1 MNEFHWSMNDQT
13 VKKVTLKLSYKE
25 LRLWFVEYLESI
37 CELPRNA
44 KEDESVDINIED
56 LGMDSLEAHML
67 ASVIEDDFSVEF
79 DPEIIMKHKT
89 VNELAKACCS
99 E

>member
-1 MNEFHWSMNDQT
+1 MNEFHWSMSDQT
-13 VKKVTLKLSYKE
+13 AKKVTLKLRYKE

>member
-1 MNEFHWSMNDQT
+1 MSNRAAKE
-13 VKKVTLKLSYKE
+13 VRLKLSYKE

>member
-1 MNEFHWSMNDQT
+1 MNEFHWSMSDQT
-13 VKKVTLKLSYKE
+13 AKKVTLKLSYKE

>member
-1 MNEFHWSMNDQT
+1 MMSNKGAKEARLN
-13 VKKVTLKLSYKE
+13 LSYKE
-25 LRLWFVEYLESI
+25 LRLWFIEYLESI
-37 CELPRNA
+37 CEIPKNA
-44 KEDESVDINIED
+44 KEDETIDINIED

-67 ASVIEDDFSVEF
+67 ASVIEDDFSIEF
-79 DPEIIMKHKT
+79 DPEIIMLHKT

>member
-1 MNEFHWSMNDQT
+1 MSKQSTKE
-13 VKKVTLKLSYKE
+13 VKLKLGYKE
-25 LRLWFVEYLESI
+25 LRLWFIEYLESI
-37 CELPRNA
+37 CELPTNA
-44 KEDESVDINIED
+44 KEDESVNINIED

-89 VNELAKACCS
+89 VNELAKACCD

>member
-1 MNEFHWSMNDQT
+1 MSNKGAKEARLN
-13 VKKVTLKLSYKE
+13 LSYKE
-25 LRLWFVEYLESI
+25 LRLWFIEYLESI
-37 CELPRNA
+37 CEIPKNA
-44 KEDESVDINIED
+44 KEDETIDINIED

-67 ASVIEDDFSVEF
+67 ASVIEDDFSIEF
-79 DPEIIMKHKT
+79 DPEIITLHKT

>member
-1 MNEFHWSMNDQT
+1 MSDQT
-13 VKKVTLKLSYKE
+13 AKKVTLKLSYKE

>member
-1 MNEFHWSMNDQT
+1 MSDQT
-13 VKKVTLKLSYKE
+13 AKQVTLKLRYKE

-89 VNELAKACCS
+89 VNELAKACL
-99 E
+99 

>member
-1 MNEFHWSMNDQT
+1 MSNKGAKEARLN
-13 VKKVTLKLSYKE
+13 LSYKE
-25 LRLWFVEYLESI
+25 LRLWFIEYLESI
-37 CELPRNA
+37 CEIPKNA
-44 KEDESVDINIED
+44 KEDEAVDINIED

-67 ASVIEDDFSVEF
+67 ASVIEDDFSIEF
-79 DPEIIMKHKT
+79 DPEIIMLQKT

>member
-1 MNEFHWSMNDQT
+1 MKNKSTKEARLNLGYQ
-13 VKKVTLKLSYKE
+13 E
-25 LRLWFVEYLESI
+25 LRLWLVEYLESI
-37 CELPRNA
+37 CEIPEDA
-44 KEDESVDINIED
+44 KEDEKVDINIED

-67 ASVIEDDFSVEF
+67 ASVIEDDFSIEF
-79 DPEIIMKHKT
+79 DPEIIMLHKT

>member
-1 MNEFHWSMNDQT
+1 MKEFHWSMSDQT
-13 VKKVTLKLSYKE
+13 AKKVTLKLSYKE

>member
-1 MNEFHWSMNDQT
+1 MNGVHWSMSDQT
-13 VKKVTLKLSYKE
+13 AKKVTLKLSYKE

>member
-1 MNEFHWSMNDQT
+1 MSNKSAKEARLN
-13 VKKVTLKLSYKE
+13 LSYQE
-25 LRLWFVEYLESI
+25 LRLWFIEYLESI
-37 CELPRNA
+37 CEIPKNA
-44 KEDESVDINIED
+44 KEDEAVDINIED

-67 ASVIEDDFSVEF
+67 ASVIEDDFSIEF
-79 DPEIIMKHKT
+79 DPEIIMQHKT

>member
-1 MNEFHWSMNDQT
+1 MSNKGAKEAKLN
-13 VKKVTLKLSYKE
+13 LSYQE
-25 LRLWFVEYLESI
+25 LRLWFIEYLESI
-37 CELPRNA
+37 CEIPKNA
-44 KEDESVDINIED
+44 KEDGTVDINIED

-67 ASVIEDDFSVEF
+67 ASVIEDDFSIEF
-79 DPEIIMKHKT
+79 DPEIIMQQKT

>member
-1 MNEFHWSMNDQT
+1 MKNKSTKEARLNLGYQ
-13 VKKVTLKLSYKE
+13 E
-25 LRLWFVEYLESI
+25 LRLWLVEYLESI
-37 CELPRNA
+37 CEIPEDA
-44 KEDESVDINIED
+44 KEDEKVDINIED

-67 ASVIEDDFSVEF
+67 ASVIEDDFSIEF
-79 DPEIIMKHKT
+79 DPEIIMQHKT

>member
-1 MNEFHWSMNDQT
+1 MSNKGAKEARLN
-13 VKKVTLKLSYKE
+13 LSYKE
-25 LRLWFVEYLESI
+25 LRLWFIEYLESI
-37 CELPRNA
+37 CEIPKNA
-44 KEDESVDINIED
+44 KEDETIDINIEE

-67 ASVIEDDFSVEF
+67 ASVIEDDFSIEF
-79 DPEIIMKHKT
+79 DPEIIMLHKT